1 MKIKDLNGFPIY
13 DESHPSRIYIETSAG
28 KVYEIIDGRDSG
40 RLYVTACAGKQIVV
54 RPSSGTFSQ
63 VSIDTDGE

>member
-13 DESHPSRIYIETSAG
+13 DESRPSRIYIETSAG

-40 RLYVTACAGKQIVV
+40 RLYITACAGKQIAI
-54 RPSSGTFSQ
+54 RPSSGTYSQ
-63 VSIDTDGE
+63 ISVDAE